1 MRKELHRME
10 VSYIR
15 GRTRDPRADSEGNI
29 AFRKSYLQKNVS
41 NLNARKYPK
50 IPEIFLDESFCNVNH
65 FAGSTW
71 LLKNSAL
78 YSSSGRGQR
87 YCIVRAGPVLVKNG
101 KLHAEWVPDS
111 VEFWPSHYKSTDT
124 DYHGNFNGTLFLKWF
139 EGLCAVL
146 ELVYGPCRIRGCL
159 PQSPNQRTTIKHGLK
174 SRTEELASCDLLQ
187 STSLLLWPVAI
198 ITKCYT
204 LPLSSKTSAH

>member
-1 MRKELHRME
+1 MRKELQRME
-10 VSYIR
+10 EILL
-15 GRTRDPRADSEGNI
+15 A
-29 AFRKSYLQKNVS
+29 KKVS

-65 FAGSTW
+65 VAGSTW
-71 LLKNSAL
+71 LLKNSAR

-87 YCIVRAGPVLVKNG
+87 YCIVGAGAVLVKNG

-146 ELVYGPCRIRGCL
+146 ELVYGPCRIHMDGAAYH
-159 PQSPNQRTTIKHGLK
+159 KAK
-174 SRTEELASCDLLQ
+174 STHHHQAR
-187 STSLLLWPVAI
+187 P
-198 ITKCYT
+198 
-204 LPLSSKTSAH
+204 